1 MTARLLVWGNGYVA
15 NRNVRRDAESLDVGD
30 TGRESVGASECIKRS
45 DYAGHACRLVGQY
58 SLAKEGRR
66 LLDIWT

>member
-30 TGRESVGASECIKRS
+30 TGRESVGASECITHVDLSANIRWQRKVVV
-45 DYAGHACRLVGQY
+45 C
-58 SLAKEGRR
+58 
-66 LLDIWT
+66 